1 MHFSTFEIPE
11 TGEGTIDDLVLFSTT
26 GRLAH
31 VERQWTAVKSY
42 ALLVDQCHCQALTGV
57 RSFVAGAKK
66 PLNEDE
72 LDALYSASMEL
83 EALSDSDS
91 VIVKSLIFSLLNSF
105 HEYVF
110 KQVQRLIDPQN
121 PIEGKRAYLKI
132 HERLKAKGLLDEM
145 PADYEAHFD
154 RFRDSVRNNL
164 AHGDW
169 SELSQELHA
178 LDLTKAFLA
187 QAGLCVAMAAKLREL
202 GHDV

>member
-11 TGEGTIDDLVLFSTT
+11 VGEGTIDDLVLFSVH
-26 GRLAH
+26 GELAH
-31 VERQWTAVKSY
+31 VERQWTAIKKY
-42 ALLVDQCHCQALTGV
+42 ALLVDQCHSQALKGV
-57 RSFVAGAKK
+57 RSFLADAKE
-66 PLNEDE
+66 PANEDE
-72 LDALYSASMEL
+72 LDTLFTASMEL

-110 KQVQRLIDPQN
+110 KQVQKVIEPHDPV
-121 PIEGKRAYLKI
+121 EGKSAYQEI
-132 HERLKAKGLLDEM
+132 HKRLKTKGLLGET
-145 PADYEAHFD
+145 PADYEAHFQ
-154 RFRDSVRNNL
+154 RFRDPVRNNL

-169 SELSQELHA
+169 SELTHELHA

-187 QAGLCVAMAAKLREL
+187 EAGLCVAMAARLREM